1 MGQKK
6 ELNPEVYGKITEL
19 LTENS
24 KIRAALQYGFR
35 NPKEY
40 FEANEERY
48 DERCLDWSAGAED
61 LMWFAIIDEL
71 LEVREMTELD
81 WKAELDWFVDD
92 MNELGAKYGATCEE
106 SWFDEDEDVSVWVEE
121 LNARWTDHRVGQMEI
136 DSDSYV
142 LFVTDRE
149 TAKELEKLALSIG
162 QHIS

>member
-1 MGQKK
+1 MSQKK

-19 LTENS
+19 LTEDP

-40 FEANEERY
+40 FETNEERY

-81 WKAELDWFVDD
+81 WKAELDWFMDD
-92 MNELGAKYGATCEE
+92 MNELGKKFGISCEE
-106 SWFDEDEDVSVWVEE
+106 DWFDEDEDVSVWVEE

-149 TAKELEKLALSIG
+149 TARELEKLALSIG
-162 QHIS
+162 QHIW